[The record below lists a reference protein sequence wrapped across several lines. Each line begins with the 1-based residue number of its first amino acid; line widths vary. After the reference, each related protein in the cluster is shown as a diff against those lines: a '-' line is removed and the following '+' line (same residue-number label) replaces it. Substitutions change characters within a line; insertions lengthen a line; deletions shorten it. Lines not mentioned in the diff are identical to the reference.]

1 MSISG
6 NHCCNVAHKHRI
18 ILARMGGGGGGGGG
32 GHSQVME
39 KNPKTAKSAI
49 KDIIVLHC
57 SR

>member
-32 GHSQVME
+32 GAFTSYG
-39 KNPKTAKSAI
+39 
-49 KDIIVLHC
+49 KDP
-57 SR
+57 